1 MVAANH
7 HATLVVVRDQG
18 VLIRGPSGAGK
29 SSLALALI
37 EAGARRGWFSRLVAD
52 DQVFLQNYH
61 GRLIGW
67 APQPLRGLMEM
78 PPLGPVPQAHE
89 ARAQVDWVVDLVPA
103 EHLPRMIAEE
113 VIRLADVPL
122 PLLKLPQRSTE
133 PAVTPLLKI
142 LDDKDLPGNLPV

>member
-1 MVAANH
+1 LAANH

-29 SSLALALI
+29 SSLARAVIDAFLQ
-37 EAGARRGWFSRLVAD
+37 RGWFARLVAD
-52 DQVFLQNYH
+52 DQVFLEPHH

-67 APQPLRGLMEM
+67 VPQPLRGLLEL
-78 PPLGPVPQAHE
+78 PPLGPVPIEFE

-103 EHLPRMIAEE
+103 ERVDRMMVPEA
-113 VIRLADVPL
+113 IRLEDVRL

-133 PAVTPLLKI
+133 LAVTPLLKI
-142 LDDKDLPGNLPV
+142 LGDKDLPGKLSE